1 MARRIKRRSTRAKK
15 RTPARASRKKVVNL
29 DAREMLFNT
38 ERFLAGPSL
47 SIANSIKYVAT
58 IAIVPALIGL
68 IATFIG
74 LEGRLI
80 PLPLLQIPLVL
91 GVTGIQAAIAAFI
104 LTIIG
109 AVLSLVIW
117 GIVLHVACRLVGGLR
132 PLNDTVTAVAASMT
146 PLLLLGWI
154 PFVFIIAAIQSLVVL
169 VFGLNRKQTLTIF
182 EASLAVALPII
193 LIALVGLFLLVSV
206 PAFIPLQFFA

>member
-1 MARRIKRRSTRAKK
+1 MARRKKATRAK
-15 RTPARASRKKVVNL
+15 RSAPRRASRRPTKKL

-47 SIANSIKYVAT
+47 DIGGAVKYVAT
-58 IAIVPALIGL
+58 IAIIPALVGL

-80 PLPLLQIPLVL
+80 PLPLMQVPLLL
-91 GVTGIQAAIAAFI
+91 GITGLQAAIAAFV

-109 AVLSLVIW
+109 AVLSLLVW
-117 GIVLHVACRLVGGLR
+117 GTVLHIACKLVGGLR
-132 PLNDTVTAVAASMT
+132 PLNDTMTAAAASMT
-146 PLLLLGWI
+146 PMLLLGWI
-154 PFVFIIAAIQSLVVL
+154 PFIQIIAAVQSLAVL

-193 LIALVGLFLLVSV
+193 LIALVGIFLLVSI